1 MKTLTQRLGA
11 CAAMVTL
18 GTILLIPIPRLAAQ
32 SAYQPK
38 FKGDPAHSDSEAVAL
53 GYIRTFQRAQASYK
67 AKNGKFASS
76 LMDLVHIGSFTRRMA
91 EPQHGDYTVSFHPRK
106 NKGEDGYELT
116 LTPKTQDADHRSFYV
131 NEKGVIHAD
140 DQKQAT
146 EDSPPLK

>member
-1 MKTLTQRLGA
+1 MKMFGNNLLSWI
-11 CAAMVTL
+11 AMVTL
-18 GTILLIPIPRLAAQ
+18 GITLLAGIPQLPAQ
-32 SAYQPK
+32 TPYQPK

-53 GYIRTFQRAQASYK
+53 GYIRTFERAQNTYK
-67 AKNGKFASS
+67 AHNGKYASS
-76 LMDLVHIGSFTRRMA
+76 LMDLVHVGSFTRRMA

-106 NKGEDGYELT
+106 DGYELT
-116 LTPKTQDADHRSFYV
+116 MNPKQQDADHRSFYV